1 MAKTHSQWDGMME
14 SADSTGTLFCTLI
27 DRRSSVPLSDA
38 RVTFVV
44 GGGIV
49 QVDTDSRGEFTAIFP
64 EGVYELIVSSRGE
77 LSLTLR
83 GIGVLAGYTQH
94 MMRALVPGG
103 ETLEGEPSSAMG
115 GYLVDR
121 LGKPLPDAAVTA
133 VAVDV
138 GQTYTGRSDKFGAYV
153 IHGMQPGTYDVSIR
167 NTQRTLSYERIT
179 IAAER
184 QFYRYDQRL
193 LVS

>member
-1 MAKTHSQWDGMME
+1 MTKNGAME
-14 SADSTGTLFCTLI
+14 PEETPGVLNCTLI
-27 DRRSSVPLSDA
+27 DRRSSVPLAAA

-49 QVDTDSRGEFTAIFP
+49 QVDTDSRGEFKAVFP
-64 EGVYELIVSSRGE
+64 EGVYELIISSRGE

-83 GIGVLAGYTQH
+83 GIGVLAGYTQQIT
-94 MMRALVPGG
+94 RSLVPGE
-103 ETLEGEPSSAMG
+103 ETQEGQPSSAMG

-121 LGKPLPDAAVTA
+121 LGKPLPDAAITA
-133 VAVDV
+133 VAANRK
-138 GQTYTGRSDKFGAYV
+138 QTYTAQSDKVGAFV

-167 NTQRTLSYERIT
+167 NAQRTLSNEKIT
-179 IAAER
+179 IAGER

>member
-1 MAKTHSQWDGMME
+1 MTNDDVMDTAE
-14 SADSTGTLFCTLI
+14 STGILYCTLV
-27 DRRSSVPLSDA
+27 DRRSSIPLSDA
-38 RVTFVV
+38 RITFVI

-49 QVDTDSRGEFTAIFP
+49 QVDTDSRGEFKATFP
-64 EGVYELIVSSRGE
+64 EGVYELIVSAGGE

-94 MMRALVPGG
+94 IMRALTPG
-103 ETLEGEPSSAMG
+103 EESEEGQPSSAMG

-121 LGKPLPDAAVTA
+121 LGKPLPDAAITA
-133 VAVDV
+133 VAADRQ
-138 GQTYTGRSDKFGAYV
+138 QTYTGLSDKFGAFV

-167 NTQRTLSYERIT
+167 NTQRTLSAEKIT
-179 IAAER
+179 IAGER

>member
-1 MAKTHSQWDGMME
+1 MVM
-14 SADSTGTLFCTLI
+14 ADSTGILFCTLV

-38 RVTFVV
+38 RITFVV

-49 QVDTDSRGEFTAIFP
+49 QVDTDSRGEFKAIFP
-64 EGVYELIVSSRGE
+64 EGVYELIISSRGE

-83 GIGVLAGYTQH
+83 GVGVLAGYTQH
-94 MMRALVPGG
+94 IMRALTPGE
-103 ETLEGEPSSAMG
+103 ETSEGQPSSAMG

-121 LGKPLPDAAVTA
+121 LGKPLPEAAITA
-133 VAVDV
+133 VAADRRT
-138 GQTYTGRSDKFGAYV
+138 TYTGRTDKFA
-153 IHGMQPGTYDVSIR
+153 MLPGEYDVSIR
-167 NTQRTLSYERIT
+167 NTQRTLSSERIT
-179 IAAER
+179 IAGER

>member
-1 MAKTHSQWDGMME
+1 MTKSDAMDMV
-14 SADSTGTLFCTLI
+14 DSTGILFCTLV

-38 RVTFVV
+38 RITFVV

-49 QVDTDSRGEFTAIFP
+49 QVDTDSRGEFKAIFP
-64 EGVYELIVSSRGE
+64 EGVYELIISSRGE

-83 GIGVLAGYTQH
+83 GVGVLAGYTQH
-94 MMRALVPGG
+94 IMRALTPGE
-103 ETLEGEPSSAMG
+103 ETSEGQPSSAMG

-121 LGKPLPDAAVTA
+121 LGKPLPEAAITA
-133 VAVDV
+133 VAADRRT
-138 GQTYTGRSDKFGAYV
+138 TYTGRTDKFGAYV
-153 IHGMQPGTYDVSIR
+153 IHAMQPGEYDVSIR
-167 NTQRTLSYERIT
+167 NTQRTLSNERIV
-179 IAAER
+179 IAGER

>member
-1 MAKTHSQWDGMME
+1 MDT
-14 SADSTGTLFCTLI
+14 ADTTGILFCTLV

-38 RVTFVV
+38 RVTFVI

-49 QVDTDSRGEFTAIFP
+49 QVDTDTRGEFKAIFP
-64 EGVYELIVSSRGE
+64 EGVYELIISARGE

-94 MMRALVPGG
+94 ILRALTPGE
-103 ETLEGEPSSAMG
+103 ETAEGAPSSAMG

-121 LGKPLPDAAVTA
+121 LGKPLAEAAITA
-133 VAVDV
+133 VAADRK
-138 GQTYTGRSDKFGAYV
+138 QTYTGRSDKFGAFV
-153 IHGMQPGTYDVSIR
+153 IHGMQPGTYEVSIR
-167 NTQRTLSYERIT
+167 NTQRTLSTEKIT
-179 IAAER
+179 IASER

>member
-1 MAKTHSQWDGMME
+1 ME
-14 SADSTGTLFCTLI
+14 TAATEGTLFCTLV

-38 RVTFVV
+38 RITFVV

-49 QVDTDSRGEFTAIFP
+49 QVDTDSRGEFKAIFP

-83 GIGVLAGYTQH
+83 GVGVLAGHTQH
-94 MMRALVPGG
+94 ITRALIPGEETG
-103 ETLEGEPSSAMG
+103 EGQPSSAMG
-115 GYLVDR
+115 GYLIDR
-121 LGKPLPDAAVTA
+121 LGKPLPDAAITA
-133 VAVDV
+133 MSAE
-138 GQTYTGRSDKFGAYV
+138 GAKQTYTAQSDKFGAFV
-153 IHGMQPGTYDVSIR
+153 IHGMQPGSYDVSIR
-167 NTQRTLSYERIT
+167 NTQRTLVSERIT

-193 LVS
+193 IVS

>member
-1 MAKTHSQWDGMME
+1 MDT
-14 SADSTGTLFCTLI
+14 ADTTGILYCTLV

-38 RVTFVV
+38 RVTFVI

-49 QVDTDSRGEFTAIFP
+49 QVDTDTRGEFKAIFP
-64 EGVYELIVSSRGE
+64 EGVYELIISARGE

-94 MMRALVPGG
+94 ILRALTPGE
-103 ETLEGEPSSAMG
+103 ETAEGAPSSAMG

-121 LGKPLPDAAVTA
+121 LGKPLPEAAITA
-133 VAVDV
+133 VAADRK
-138 GQTYTGRSDKFGAYV
+138 QTYTGRSDKFGAYV
-153 IHGMQPGTYDVSIR
+153 IHGMQPGTYEVSIR
-167 NTQRTLSYERIT
+167 NTQRTLSSEKIT
-179 IAAER
+179 IAGER
-184 QFYRYDQRL
+184 QFFRYDQRL

>member
-1 MAKTHSQWDGMME
+1 MDT
-14 SADSTGTLFCTLI
+14 ADTTGILFCTLV

-38 RVTFVV
+38 RVTFVI

-49 QVDTDSRGEFTAIFP
+49 QVDTDTRGEFKAIFP
-64 EGVYELIVSSRGE
+64 EGVYELIISARGE

-94 MMRALVPGG
+94 IMRALTPGEETG
-103 ETLEGEPSSAMG
+103 EGAPSSAMG

-121 LGKPLPDAAVTA
+121 LGKPLPEAAITA
-133 VAVDV
+133 VAADRK
-138 GQTYTGRSDKFGAYV
+138 QTYTGRSDKFGAYV
-153 IHGMQPGTYDVSIR
+153 IHGMQPGTYEVSIR
-167 NTQRTLSYERIT
+167 NTQRTLSNEKIT
-179 IAAER
+179 IAGER